1 MPRLRVGGVLA
12 FDDIARAPALQR
24 VWRDLVQRDG
34 RFVTWEF
41 TDSGFGIALAVR
53 VLDAPG

>member
-1 MPRLRVGGVLA
+1 VVPRLKVGGILA

-24 VWRDLVQRDG
+24 VWRELVQRDG

-41 TDSGFGIALAVR
+41 TDSGFGIAAAVR
-53 VLDAPG
+53 VE